1 MSAVVILL
9 DDVTPHYVKAGAAL
23 KACDVDLGIALYS
36 LIDSEAAPH
45 GSRYPDAAAA
55 AAPHSGDS
63 GRFHAGCLRL
73 ALLQCTAKRIRRSS
87 VHFPWVPRPN
97 ASCPACALQELDIH
111 FHAVDANRF
120 ASAVG
125 RAGRG

>member
-55 AAPHSGDS
+55 AVTPLRRQRPVPCRLLAPCLAAMHSKAYQALIGS
-63 GRFHAGCLRL
+63 LSMGAPPERFLPCLRPSG
-73 ALLQCTAKRIRRSS
+73 TGYPFPRR
-87 VHFPWVPRPN
+87 
-97 ASCPACALQELDIH
+97 
-111 FHAVDANRF
+111 
-120 ASAVG
+120 
-125 RAGRG
+125 